1 MPRWDDPSIIGQ
13 PDQTP
18 DPPPPTWSGW
28 RPETTVRVGGQ
39 ATSAGLAASAR
50 RHPAF
55 AGLTLE
61 QQRVAVDI
69 LLRDRNNPGSAHT
82 VSDLRRR
89 FHGDF
94 GR

>member
-1 MPRWDDPSIIGQ
+1 
-13 PDQTP
+13 
-18 DPPPPTWSGW
+18 
-28 RPETTVRVGGQ
+28 
-39 ATSAGLAASAR
+39 
-50 RHPAF
+50 
-55 AGLTLE
+55 LE